1 MANLILGAD
10 GRWGTLDGRRIYT
23 HAKTAGYLYELRLR
37 ALLTRELGFEW
48 GSVRNGIA
56 DVVDVAPAVRRAFSR
71 RRAEI
76 EAEMARRGVTSAGGA
91 QVVALATRRAK
102 DYRAAPEALVPEW
115 RARAAGLGLDEAAV
129 GPAVGRSRP
138 REIDE
143 REIDVVLDRL
153 GGPNGL
159 TKERSSFTRRDVLQ
173 ALVDELPV
181 GADVGIAALERIA
194 DAFLGSD
201 RVVVLADGERRGE
214 VVALDGRVVE
224 GIASERR
231 YSTPELLERER
242 RVLDYADQSR
252 IARRGVGRESA
263 VDRAIRRR
271 PTIAG
276 EQAAMVRRLVLDRDG
291 VAVVVGQAGTGKTY
305 ALAAAREAWEGS
317 GYRVIGAALARRAA
331 IELED
336 GAGIESRSV
345 AALLEGLRSRPWRV
359 LPRRSVLVIDE
370 AGMVPT
376 RALAEIVEHVER
388 AGAKLVLVG
397 DNRQLPEIG
406 AGGTFGALAR
416 RLPAIELREN
426 RRQVAVWE
434 REALALL
441 REGDADEA
449 VRRYA
454 RRGRIYAN
462 EDGDAVRCRL
472 VADWWRAGDPDGAV
486 MVAHRRRDVA
496 DLNGRAH
503 ALMRAAGVLGQH
515 EVAAGEVRV
524 AAGDHVLLRP
534 NDRRVGV
541 VNGERGTVVGVDA
554 SGALE
559 VELRGRRVR
568 LDRQYVAD
576 SVTLGYAI
584 TGHAAQGT
592 TCSQTFVLATD
603 GLSKEWA
610 YVALSRGRDANRL
623 YVTREARES
632 AEFAPNG
639 DGTWRPADAL
649 REGLSRS
656 AAQELASDRR
666 RERFG
671 LEL

>member
-1 MANLILGAD
+1 
-10 GRWGTLDGRRIYT
+10 
-23 HAKTAGYLYELRLR
+23 
-37 ALLTRELGFEW
+37 
-48 GSVRNGIA
+48 
-56 DVVDVAPAVRRAFSR
+56 
-71 RRAEI
+71 
-76 EAEMARRGVTSAGGA
+76 
-91 QVVALATRRAK
+91 
-102 DYRAAPEALVPEW
+102 
-115 RARAAGLGLDEAAV
+115 
-129 GPAVGRSRP
+129 
-138 REIDE
+138 
-143 REIDVVLDRL
+143 
-153 GGPNGL
+153 
-159 TKERSSFTRRDVLQ
+159 
-173 ALVDELPV
+173 
-181 GADVGIAALERIA
+181 
-194 DAFLGSD
+194 
-201 RVVVLADGERRGE
+201 
-214 VVALDGRVVE
+214 
-224 GIASERR
+224 
-231 YSTPELLERER
+231 
-242 RVLDYADQSR
+242 
-252 IARRGVGRESA
+252 
-263 VDRAIRRR
+263 
-271 PTIAG
+271 
-276 EQAAMVRRLVLDRDG
+276 
-291 VAVVVGQAGTGKTY
+291 VAVVIGQAGTGKTY

-317 GYRVIGAALARRAA
+317 GYRVVGAALARRAA

-345 AALLEGLRSRPWRV
+345 AALLEELRTRPWRV

-376 RALAEIVEHVER
+376 RALAEIVEHLER

-397 DNRQLPEIG
+397 DDRQLPEIG

-416 RLPAIELREN
+416 RLPTIELREN

-454 RRGRIYAN
+454 RHGRIVAS
-462 EDGDAVRCRL
+462 EDGDAVRQRL
-472 VADWWRAGDPDGAV
+472 VADWWKTGDPDGAV

-524 AAGDHVLLRP
+524 AAGDRVLLRR
-534 NDRRVGV
+534 NDRRLGV
-541 VNGERGTVVGVDA
+541 VNGERGTVVGVNAGGELD
-554 SGALE
+554 
-559 VELRGRRVR
+559 VELRGRRVCLER
-568 LDRQYVAD
+568 EYVAD

-584 TGHAAQGT
+584 TGHAVQGM

-610 YVALSRGRDANRL
+610 YVAMSRGRDANRL

-649 REGLSRS
+649 RDGLTRS
-656 AAQELASDRR
+656 TAQELASERR
-666 RERFG
+666 RESFG